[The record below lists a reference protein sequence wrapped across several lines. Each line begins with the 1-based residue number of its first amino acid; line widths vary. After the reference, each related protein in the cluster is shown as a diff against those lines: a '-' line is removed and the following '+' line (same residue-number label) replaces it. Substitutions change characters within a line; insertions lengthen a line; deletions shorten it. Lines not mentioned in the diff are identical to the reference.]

1 MAGSTGIVTRLVLGL
16 GANLTAA
23 AALAQSTA
31 GDGMAAAG
39 ADRGAALFRPACG
52 FCHGAEGGGGQGPN
66 LTTSPFFTTDD
77 RGRSLGEFLKT
88 GRPGAGMPAFP
99 AMAQPD
105 VAALHAFIRGRAASS
120 ADARGDVA
128 SVHPRRQR
136 SRGPRLLRRR
146 RRLHRLSFR
155 HRRPQGRR
163 RPLQSPDPAG
173 PHHQPPGCRRRPRR
187 TRRCCACGEGQGDLG
202 QGQGGLGQ
210 LVQVN
215 DFFVTLIDAK
225 GDRRTIARKGPTPRV
240 QIDDPVEAHRKM
252 MLNWTDQNMWNVTA
266 YLAEREMI
274 RLLQR
279 RAPWLL
285 AAACLL
291 ATGAQAQAFLD
302 RDHRQAAGR

>member
-16 GANLTAA
+16 GASLTAA

-105 VAALHAFIRGRAASS
+105 VAALHAFIRGRAAS
-120 ADARGDVA
+120 APARAAMSPQSILVGNAAAGRAYFEGAGGCTACHSVTGDLKGVGA
-128 SVHPRRQR
+128 RYNP
-136 SRGPRLLRRR
+136 LIL
-146 RRLHRLSFR
+146 
-155 HRRPQGRR
+155 QGRIINPR
-163 RPLQSPDPAG
+163 VVGVGRGGPAAAA
-173 PHHQPPGCRRRPRR
+173 PAAKVKV
-187 TRRCCACGEGQGDLG
+187 TLG
-202 QGQGGLGQ
+202 KGRVVSGQ

-252 MLNWTDQNMWNVTA
+252 MLTWTDQNMWNVTA
-266 YLAEREMI
+266 YLASVK
-274 RLLQR
+274 
-279 RAPWLL
+279 
-285 AAACLL
+285 
-291 ATGAQAQAFLD
+291 
-302 RDHRQAAGR
+302 